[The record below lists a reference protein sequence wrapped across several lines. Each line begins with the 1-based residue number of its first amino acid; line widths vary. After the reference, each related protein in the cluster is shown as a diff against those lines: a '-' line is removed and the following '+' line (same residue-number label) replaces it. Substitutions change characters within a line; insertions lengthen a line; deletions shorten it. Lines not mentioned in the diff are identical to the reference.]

1 MNTFIYRSKFPINKE
16 ILFRFHEE
24 PIGFQTLVGGTK
36 GIEIIQPPKSLAI
49 GEEVIFKIR
58 IFPFWKTIW
67 IARHI
72 AYQQNHFFVDRQ
84 EKGPFLKFQHT
95 HLFLDGTDGKN
106 SCILSEEIEINF
118 YLWPLSRFFI
128 FPFLYFMFRKRHE
141 LTAKHFGVKEELIF
155 CRYS

>member
-67 IARHI
+67 VARHI
-72 AYQQNHFFVDRQ
+72 AYQQNHFFVDCQ

-95 HLFLDGTDGKN
+95 HLFLDGSDGKTLV
-106 SCILSEEIEINF
+106 SFPKKLKSI
-118 YLWPLSRFFI
+118 FI
-128 FPFLYFMFRKRHE
+128 SGHYPDFLYSPFYI
-141 LTAKHFGVKEELIF
+141 LCFGNDTN
-155 CRYS
+155 